1 MRFVWIINLVQ
12 KSESRGRVEKN
23 CVLSYFLVS
32 YSTGWKFTIFNR
44 KNFVLKFLGKMFS
57 SYSPTLTLCL
67 TLKSDYVLICTYFSD
82 TFLSHCAEPDAV
94 GSQKS
99 FDVC

>member
-1 MRFVWIINLVQ
+1 MGELNKFVFKL
-12 KSESRGRVEKN
+12 
-23 CVLSYFLVS
+23 LSSIFFH
-32 YSTGWKFTIFNR
+32 GWKFTIFDR

-82 TFLSHCAEPDAV
+82 PFLSYSAKSFAV
-94 GSQKS
+94 GRQKS
-99 FDVC
+99 FDVW